1 MSEQPQ
7 PEPPDPPPPPA
18 PAPLPPP
25 MQAPALGRGWLRALL
40 QGIRETGVQPR
51 DPRVKA
57 LWALLRRRQLL
68 ARSPWA
74 RTRLKFI
81 WQKGLNA
88 KPRPRTIARL
98 LALLKN
104 RGPLTASPQRR
115 QWSTGPRRAAM
126 RSSMR
131 RLQPVVVRRVATLRP
146 LGRPRPVRP
155 LVSRPRG
162 R

>member
-1 MSEQPQ
+1 MQAQQQP
-7 PEPPDPPPPPA
+7 PAPPPPPPPA
-18 PAPLPPP
+18 PLPPP
-25 MQAPALGRGWLRALL
+25 VQAPALGRGWLRALL

-57 LWALLRRRQLL
+57 LWELLRRRQLL

-74 RTRLKFI
+74 RTRVRFI

-88 KPRPRTIARL
+88 RPRPKTIARL
-98 LALLKN
+98 VALLRN
-104 RGPLTASPQRR
+104 RGPLTAGAERR
-115 QWSTGPRRAAM
+115 QWAKGPRRRAM
-126 RSSMR
+126 VQSSMR

-146 LGRPRPVRP
+146 VGRPRAVGP
-155 LVSRPRG
+155 LVARRRG